1 MYEYMHL
8 LQSLIKWNTFKPN
21 FGRLV
26 YLLFFLSAQSLQGA
40 VVKKDILHYAIAINN
55 INYSSKT
62 ISAKTVVS
70 LQTTSAGDTL
80 TLDLLGLKVDSVAT
94 SSSVS
99 FFQKEEKLFVVF
111 ANAIAAGLNIQ
122 LSIYYSGAPKQD
134 ASWGGFYFSGV
145 YAYNMGVG
153 FTADPHNFGRVW
165 FPCVDN
171 FIDKASY
178 SFAITAPA
186 GYKALCN
193 GNLDSVNTI
202 TNTYYW
208 HINQSIPTYLASV
221 AIAPYTVH
229 YDDYK
234 GTPITL
240 AALASD
246 SIKMLQSFVHLKD
259 AIAAFES
266 KYGQH
271 RFDRVGFNVVPF
283 TGGAMEHAT
292 NIAYPLF
299 GVDGTLDN
307 ETLYAHELSHH
318 WWGNNVTCSDQQF
331 MWINEGWAS
340 YSERIFLEWV
350 YGKDRYNQD
359 ISENHRN
366 ILHYAHLRDGKAW
379 PVSGVDHARTYG
391 MHVYQKGAD
400 MVHTLRGYMGDEA
413 FFKATIDFME
423 TYAYGNAT
431 TTDLKNVFQK
441 HTSENLTL
449 FFKYWIESPG
459 STAFSVLEWQT
470 REVGPLVKTD
480 IRIKQNLRMAPALY
494 TQVPFEITL
503 MDKSMNKEVHK
514 VYLSGLDSTYSIS
527 GSLLPVF
534 IGIDMDGKLSDAITD
549 KHYVTSSSGEL
560 DMVDAMMKIQVKAI
574 KDSALVRVEHF
585 WTSPDHFYNVNKGLQ
600 LSTRRYWRV
609 DGIWPEGFNASATIE
624 YNGRVTGTNYAAG
637 YLDDDLVILN
647 EDSLVLMY
655 RPHAAA
661 QWQVENNIG
670 RDAGTVLDR
679 KGIFTI
685 HQLKKG
691 EYALAIYNNKGTIGV
706 DNNKEVAFR
715 IYPNP
720 SDSDINLE
728 FEPLASAA
736 CLEIID
742 VNGKVVKQIK
752 LKSGTAAHTIKSG
765 ELKPGMYWM
774 GISVNNLAYQPKR
787 VLVK

>member
-1 MYEYMHL
+1 MYEYMQL
-8 LQSLIKWNTFKPN
+8 LDSKTSSPRLISIFKCLSTI
-21 FGRLV
+21 LV
-26 YLLFFLSAQSLQGA
+26 LFLVQTAHGA
-40 VVKKDILHYAIAINN
+40 TLKIDVLHYDIAILN
-55 INYSSKT
+55 IDYSSKS
-62 ISAKTVVS
+62 IVAKTTIS
-70 LQTTSAGDTL
+70 LQTKSTGDTL
-80 TLDLLGLKVDSVAT
+80 TLDLLGLKVDSILSIHKA
-94 SSSVS
+94 S
-99 FFQKEEKLFVVF
+99 FFQIGEKLNIVFDQNITAATTLDLVV
-111 ANAIAAGLNIQ
+111 
-122 LSIYYSGAPKQD
+122 YYSGAPKQD
-134 ASWGGFYFSGV
+134 ASWGGFYFTGV

-171 FIDKASY
+171 FTDKASY
-178 SFAITAPA
+178 SFNVTAPN

-193 GNLDSVNTI
+193 GNLDSVNNS

-208 HINQSIPTYLASV
+208 QIQQAIPTYLASV
-221 AIAPYTVH
+221 AIAPYTIH
-229 YDDYK
+229 HDDYK

-240 AALASD
+240 AALAND
-246 SIKMLQSFVHLKD
+246 SLKMLQSFVHLKD
-259 AIAAFES
+259 AIAAFED
-266 KYGQH
+266 KYGKH
-271 RFDRVGFNVVPF
+271 RFDRVGFNAVPF
-283 TGGAMEHAT
+283 SGGAMEHAT

-299 GVDGTLDN
+299 GVDGTLN
-307 ETLYAHELSHH
+307 FETLYAHELSHH
-318 WWGNNVTCSDQQF
+318 WWGNNVTCSEQQY

-350 YGKDRYNQD
+350 YGKERYNED
-359 ISENHRN
+359 ISANHRN

-400 MVHTLRGYMGDEA
+400 MVHTLRGYMGDDA
-413 FFKATIDFME
+413 FFKATVDFME
-423 TYAYGNAT
+423 TFAFGNAT

-441 HTSENLTL
+441 HTTENLNL

-459 STAFSVLEWQT
+459 STAFSILEWQT
-470 REVGPLVKTD
+470 REVGPAVKTD
-480 IRIKQNLRMAPALY
+480 IRIKQNLRMAPELF

-503 MDKSMNKEVHK
+503 MDKNRRKEVHK
-514 VYLSGLDSTYSIS
+514 VYLGGLDSTYTIT
-527 GSLLPVF
+527 GGLIPVF

-549 KHYVTSSSGEL
+549 KHYVTSITGEL
-560 DMVDAMMKIQVKAI
+560 DMVDALMKIEVKSI

-585 WTSPDHFYNVNKGLQ
+585 WTSPDHFYHTIKGLQ
-600 LSTRRYWRV
+600 MSTRRYWRV
-609 DGIWPEGFNASATIE
+609 DGIWPDGFDASATIE

-637 YLDDDLVILN
+637 YLDDDLVMLT

-661 QWQVENNIG
+661 QWQVEKNIG
-670 RDAGTVLDR
+670 RDGGTLLDR
-679 KGIFTI
+679 KGVFTI
-685 HQLKKG
+685 NQLKKG
-691 EYALAIYNNKGTIGV
+691 EYALAIYNSKGTIGV
-706 DNNKEVAFR
+706 VEVKEVAFR

-728 FEPLASAA
+728 FEALHAGA
-736 CLEIID
+736 CLEVID
-742 VNGKVVKQIK
+742 VNGKIIK
-752 LKSGTAAHTIKSG
+752 KVNLKSGTASHTIKQG